1 MPSTRPIVALALILA
16 AGLSACAGGSGTY
29 STLERS
35 GTAGSSAYIYDDD
48 RGPQAR
54 NANAYMRQ

>member
-1 MPSTRPIVALALILA
+1 MLSVRNTLALALTA
-16 AGLSACAGGSGTY
+16 AVISACAGSGTY
-29 STLERS
+29 SAPERS
-35 GTAGSSAYIYDDD
+35 GSYATSGYIYDDD